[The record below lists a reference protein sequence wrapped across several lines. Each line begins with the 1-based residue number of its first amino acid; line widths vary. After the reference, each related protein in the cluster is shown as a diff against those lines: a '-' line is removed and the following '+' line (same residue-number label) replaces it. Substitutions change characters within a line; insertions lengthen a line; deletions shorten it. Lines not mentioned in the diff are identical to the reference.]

1 MASRQ
6 PDDGELQHLTGPSA
20 PALWRYSPLRLLLA
34 IGFATSVSF
43 NILLSAVPLWAAH
56 HVLNRA
62 SAGIPTTV
70 MLIVTIS
77 AQPFIPALVKRF
89 GSSPVQAAG
98 LLALGLPAPF
108 YGLTTNLS
116 VVLVIS
122 AVRGFGFAVLT
133 IVATTLGASLVP
145 GARHGESVALFG
157 LATALPAVVGVP
169 IGVALT
175 QSGHFTLV
183 AAAGAMPVLAVPLVF
198 RLKNAP
204 TRFWAAPRSGYSR
217 SSRLRAWARMGPPAL
232 CLFVITLAA
241 GGLTTYLPIEWQGG
255 RGAAAA
261 LLLVGCG
268 GLLGKW
274 WFGVKVDRA
283 GTRLLMPLSSAAAAV
298 SVALVSAGLHFGSI
312 WVFVG
317 MALFGV
323 SLGAVQSLSAVVI
336 FARAPAGFESTA
348 SALWNVSYDAGTAA
362 GAAFVGLI
370 VGVGLGISFAVA
382 VTATLIAITFPLA
395 LERHDPPRQ
404 RG

>member
-274 WFGVKVDRA
+274 WFGVKVEPSGHTIAD
-283 GTRLLMPLSSAAAAV
+283 AAV
-298 SVALVSAGLHFGSI
+298 FRCRSRLRRSCQRWLAFRVHLGICGYGPVWRLPGRCPESVGGGYLRSCSCWLRIDRKRAVECELRRRDGSGSSI
-312 WVFVG
+312 CG
-317 MALFGV
+317 IDRGCR
-323 SLGAVQSLSAVVI
+323 
-336 FARAPAGFESTA
+336 ARHILRCRGYRDAYRNHVPA
-348 SALWNVSYDAGTAA
+348 SA
-362 GAAFVGLI
+362 
-370 VGVGLGISFAVA
+370 
-382 VTATLIAITFPLA
+382 
-395 LERHDPPRQ
+395 
-404 RG
+404 